1 MFKNVG
7 IKVLTKSIILKNS
20 LNNNIHTLNT
30 RAKGHIMGEQKA
42 QGIIEYGLLLAIVAV
57 ALIGVITQLKNKIED
72 KLKQSI
78 EGIK

>member
-1 MFKNVG
+1 MLKNVG
-7 IKVLTKSIILKNS
+7 IKVLTKSIMIKNS

-30 RAKGHIMGEQKA
+30 KAKEHIMGEQKA

-78 EGIK
+78 DGIK